1 MLKHSNLI
9 EKCLESKN
17 IFTGK
22 LLNVLCDK
30 VVLPDGRESTR
41 EYIKHPGASVVIPYL
56 NDKRVLLIRQFRYPV
71 NRVMIELPAGK
82 IDPDESPENTIKRE
96 LEEETGYS
104 SNNIIKLCIIHTC
117 VGYSDELLHLFWA
130 YDLKPCINKPDYDEK
145 IELLPMNIND
155 AMEMIYSGKLTDA
168 KSIIGLFWADKI
180 INNRQFSKR
189 VLK

>member
-104 SNNIIKLCIIHTC
+104 SNNIIKLCMIHTC

-155 AMEMIYSGKLTDA
+155 AMEMIYSGKVTDA

>member
-104 SNNIIKLCIIHTC
+104 SNNIIKLCMIHTC

>member
-9 EKCLESKN
+9 EKCLESKS

-22 LLNVLCDK
+22 LLHVLCDK

-104 SNNIIKLCIIHTC
+104 SNNIIKLCMIHTC

>member
-1 MLKHSNLI
+1 
-9 EKCLESKN
+9 
-17 IFTGK
+17 K

>member
-22 LLNVLCDK
+22 LLHVLCDK

-104 SNNIIKLCIIHTC
+104 SNNIIKLCMIHTC

-130 YDLKPCINKPDYDEK
+130 YDLKQCINKPDYDEK

>member
-104 SNNIIKLCIIHTC
+104 SNNIIKLCMIHTC

-180 INNRQFSKR
+180 INNREFSKR